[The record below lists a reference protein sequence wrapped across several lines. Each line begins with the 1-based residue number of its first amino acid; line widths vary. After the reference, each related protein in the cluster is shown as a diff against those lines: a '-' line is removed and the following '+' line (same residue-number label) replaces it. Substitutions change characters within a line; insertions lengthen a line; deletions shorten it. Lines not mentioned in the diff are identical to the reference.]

1 MIDCQ
6 RNRVIA
12 SVVVSV
18 NLRFMDRDTIVSDK
32 LKQTA
37 SITLELV
44 PKPSN
49 VGTYCKNL
57 TTLELLESS
66 QIAKC
71 NLKCRNYCILLEI
84 SKELSC
90 KFFEVLGQAFNTRR
104 FELKIYFWNQCLL
117 FDRSRLQTEKR
128 SKFLS
133 LGKRNSPWFLWRC
146 KHKGPKFRNGLVF
159 RNLPFIF

>member
-1 MIDCQ
+1 MKKGMIDCQ

-18 NLRFMDRDTIVSDK
+18 ISGLWIVTPIVSDK

-90 KFFEVLGQAFNTRR
+90 KFFEVLGQT
-104 FELKIYFWNQCLL
+104 LYKL
-117 FDRSRLQTEKR
+117 
-128 SKFLS
+128 
-133 LGKRNSPWFLWRC
+133 
-146 KHKGPKFRNGLVF
+146 
-159 RNLPFIF
+159 

>member
-1 MIDCQ
+1 
-6 RNRVIA
+6 
-12 SVVVSV
+12 
-18 NLRFMDRDTIVSDK
+18 
-32 LKQTA
+32 
-37 SITLELV
+37 LV

-90 KFFEVLGQAFNTRR
+90 KFFEVLGQAFS
-104 FELKIYFWNQCLL
+104 EMLEAVVILKFYVSSYIEKAL
-117 FDRSRLQTEKR
+117 RLK
-128 SKFLS
+128 
-133 LGKRNSPWFLWRC
+133 
-146 KHKGPKFRNGLVF
+146 
-159 RNLPFIF
+159 